1 MKPGV
6 RKRPIYDIEPNEVE
20 RDLVGGWPCA
30 RIKRDDDRTMNM
42 SKLLY
47 IKASPRGAQSKSS
60 AVADAYRTAL
70 RTRLPDL
77 VVDALEL
84 AQEGIP
90 DFDDGKVAQPIL
102 LQPTLLTKDPTGDL
116 ERAKQRAVDIN
127 RYRRGV
133 MRFEDKVAAIT
144 GGGSGIG
151 KETAKR
157 FVAEGGK
164 VAINGRDVA
173 KLEAAAHEI
182 DRTGT
187 KVVVVAGDVANPAT
201 GVALVDAAVSRFGR
215 LNVLANNAGVFTPKP
230 FLKLTE
236 ADYDW
241 NVDNILKGSFFVAQA
256 AAKAMKETGG
266 AIVQTGSMW
275 AIQAIGA
282 TPSSAYSAAK
292 AGVHALVRNLAIEL
306 APHKI
311 RVTAVAPAVVE
322 TPVFNTFLSDQ
333 QVKEVLPTFNAFHP
347 LGRNGQPRD
356 VAEAILFLASDD
368 ASWITGVVLP
378 VDGGVTAGR

>member
-1 MKPGV
+1 
-6 RKRPIYDIEPNEVE
+6 
-20 RDLVGGWPCA
+20 
-30 RIKRDDDRTMNM
+30 MNM

-47 IKASPRGAQSKSS
+47 IKASPRCAQSKSS

-215 LNVLANNAGVFTPKP
+215 LNG
-230 FLKLTE
+230 
-236 ADYDW
+236 
-241 NVDNILKGSFFVAQA
+241 
-256 AAKAMKETGG
+256 KA
-266 AIVQTGSMW
+266 
-275 AIQAIGA
+275 
-282 TPSSAYSAAK
+282 
-292 AGVHALVRNLAIEL
+292 
-306 APHKI
+306 
-311 RVTAVAPAVVE
+311 
-322 TPVFNTFLSDQ
+322 
-333 QVKEVLPTFNAFHP
+333 
-347 LGRNGQPRD
+347 
-356 VAEAILFLASDD
+356 
-368 ASWITGVVLP
+368 
-378 VDGGVTAGR
+378 